1 LHAEIKK
8 KEPIFRELSPMNRVL
23 LALSALLALAGT
35 AAAQQYPSGPVTM
48 VIPFAAGGPTD
59 VLGRIVGE
67 TMAKDLG
74 QPIIIENVGGAGGM
88 TGSSRV
94 AKGKKDGTTFLL
106 GTVGTH
112 AQNQTLYA
120 KPQYDSVNDFD
131 PVALIAD
138 VPLVLIVKPTLP
150 AKNLQEFIAYAK
162 ANKGKMNF
170 GSAGTG
176 SATHLGCVLLNSTAG
191 IEASHVPYRGSGPA
205 MTDLV
210 GGQIDY
216 LCDVVSTGKPQIDA
230 GTVKALAF
238 LGIKRTPVLP
248 DLPTADEQGLKG
260 FEAYTWNALF
270 ATKGTPPEI
279 IAKLNAAAITAM
291 NSEDVRKR
299 LGDIGAQIVTPDR
312 RTPAY
317 LGQFVKSEIEKWAAP
332 IRASGARQE

>member
-1 LHAEIKK
+1 MHRI
-8 KEPIFRELSPMNRVL
+8 V
-23 LALSALLALAGT
+23 LALCAALALAGT
-35 AAAQQYPSGPVTM
+35 AAAQQYPTGPLTM
-48 VIPFAAGGPTD
+48 VVPFAAGGPTD

-67 TMAKDLG
+67 SMAKDLG
-74 QPIIIENVGGAGGM
+74 QPVIIENVGGAGGM
-88 TGSSRV
+88 TGASRI
-94 AKGKKDGTTFLL
+94 AKGKKDGSQFLL

-120 KPQYDSVNDFD
+120 KPQYDAVTDFE

-138 VPLVLIVKPTLP
+138 VPLVLIVKPQLP
-150 AKNLQEFIAYAK
+150 AKSLQEFIAYAK
-162 ANKGKMNF
+162 ENKGKMNF

-238 LGIKRTPVLP
+238 LGKQRSPVLP
-248 DLPTADEQGLKG
+248 NLPTADEQGLKG

-270 ATKGTPPEI
+270 VAKGTPPEI
-279 IAKLNAAAITAM
+279 IKRLNSAAIAAM
-291 NSEDVRKR
+291 NADDVQKR

-312 RTPAY
+312 RSSEY

-332 IRASGARQE
+332 IKASGARQE

>member
-1 LHAEIKK
+1 MHRIAIT
-8 KEPIFRELSPMNRVL
+8 FC
-23 LALSALLALAGT
+23 AALALAGT
-35 AAAQQYPSGPVTM
+35 ALAQQYPSGPVTM
-48 VIPFAAGGPTD
+48 VIPFAAGGPTA
-59 VLGRIVGE
+59 VLGRILGE
-67 TMAKDLG
+67 SMSKDLG
-74 QPIIIENVGGAGGM
+74 QPVGIENVGGAGGM
-88 TGSSRV
+88 TGASRV
-94 AKGKKDGTTFLL
+94 AKGKKDGSLMVL

-120 KPQYDSVNDFD
+120 KPQYDAVTDFE

-191 IEASHVPYRGSGPA
+191 IEASHVAYRGSGPA
-205 MTDLV
+205 MTDLMS
-210 GGQIDY
+210 GQIDY
-216 LCDVVSTGKPQIDA
+216 LCDVVSTGKPQIDG
-230 GTVKALAF
+230 GTVKALAY
-238 LGIKRTPVLP
+238 LGKQRSPVLP
-248 DLPTADEQGLKG
+248 NLPTADEQGLKG

-270 ATKGTPPEI
+270 VAKGTPTDI
-279 IAKLNAAAITAM
+279 IKRLNTAALAAM
-291 NSEDVRKR
+291 NAEDVQKR
-299 LGDIGAQIVTPDR
+299 LGELGAQIVTPDR
-312 RTPAY
+312 RTPEY